1 MSFVTNQIHAASAE
15 TQVEW
20 VQRIV
25 DLITG
30 IDLRITCNTTAAEQY
45 ADDADTATFDFNID
59 NKYILRFTRRAVNG
73 SNANGFDISIVV
85 NETEYSVVSGVRMW
99 YASGTGSS
107 AVSNGYFKV
116 SAFESDD
123 NIFIWFGCHHDAEIS
138 DLLPSNFGTMIILDE
153 NYNSYCG
160 AISASNDFGGV
171 SLYKCEDGTSG
182 FSFLKPLNYTES
194 VGNISIIDNCFNPI
208 ANAGAFAT
216 FAKSLIACSTVA
228 AGSSMVIEGK
238 TYFAIST
245 NILEEVS
252 V

>member
-30 IDLRITCNTTAAEQY
+30 IDSRITCNTTAAEQY
-45 ADDADTATFDFNID
+45 ADDADTATFDFNIND
-59 NKYILRFTRRAVNG
+59 EFVLRFTRNAVNG
-73 SNANGFDISIVV
+73 SNTNGFAISLIV
-85 NETEYSVVSGVRMW
+85 NETEYIVLANTRMW
-99 YASGTGSS
+99 YTSGTGST
-107 AVSNGYFKV
+107 AVTNGYFKV
-116 SAFESDD
+116 SAFLSED
-123 NIFIWFGCHHDAEIS
+123 NIFLWFGFHHDNEIS
-138 DLLPSNFGTMIILDE
+138 DLLPSKFGVAMIADE
-153 NYNSYCG
+153 NNITYCG

-171 SLYKCEDGTSG
+171 SLYKCEDGASG
-182 FSFLKPLNYTES
+182 FSFVKPLNYTES

-208 ANAGAFAT
+208 ASSGTLGT
-216 FAKSLIACSTVA
+216 FAKGLIACSTVA